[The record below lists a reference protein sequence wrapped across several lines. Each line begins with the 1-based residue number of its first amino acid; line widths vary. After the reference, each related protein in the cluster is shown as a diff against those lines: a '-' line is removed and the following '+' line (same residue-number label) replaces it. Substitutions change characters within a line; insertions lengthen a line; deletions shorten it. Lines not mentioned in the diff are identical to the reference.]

1 MIGVESWC
9 IAMLGVAASVDGW
22 VWEEAMGRGGMASS
36 SSQGVCWFPLGFR
49 GMRCSRLSVEAS
61 WKAKCGMKPGDEA
74 RSEPFT
80 RLPLRRRRSRKQ
92 QPKRTAATARIPR
105 GIPTPNPIF
114 WFFVRPV
121 VLAAGASGSEVAD
134 DVEDDVADGV
144 EDDVAEDV
152 EDDVGT
158 DVESDVE
165 SEVEADAEADV
176 GDGVAEE
183 SVGREEASDALD
195 TGKVLDSVKLS
206 VVVDAVLSALETGE
220 DVSHAVSGPNSWT
233 R

>member
-9 IAMLGVAASVDGW
+9 IVMLGVAAVDGW
-22 VWEEAMGRGGMASS
+22 VWEEAMGGGGMASS

-49 GMRCSRLSVEAS
+49 GMWCSRLSVEVS

-92 QPKRTAATARIPR
+92 QPKRTAAAARIPR
-105 GIPTPNPIF
+105 GIPTPSPIF

-134 DVEDDVADGV
+134 DVEEDVTEEVDDDVDA
-144 EDDVAEDV
+144 
-152 EDDVGT
+152 
-158 DVESDVE
+158 DVESDVK
-165 SEVEADAEADV
+165 SEVEVDAEADV

-183 SVGREEASDALD
+183 SVGREEASDVLD
-195 TGKVLDSVKLS
+195 TVEVLPSDDAVKLS
-206 VVVDAVLSALETGE
+206 VVVVDAVLSALETGD